1 MKENCFK
8 FHPLHLAQKDSN
20 SETELGL
27 KSRFE
32 AISGSRF
39 EVSSLL

>member
-27 KSRFE
+27 GRRFD
-32 AISGSRF
+32 AIFGSRF